1 MIVQHKHCAWMNQR
15 FPKQKIKHMLRLN
28 RISNEQVDAPRL
40 MQFSLPVLRSGPVL
54 PLKPTADMDN
64 PVAVAEEAVASNQWP
79 WQLLDDCRRVFG
91 HEVQAVLVPKEVILT
106 ALNQAFDM
114 ASASAEQ
121 MLENLD
127 DDALGLAKELEE
139 VGDLLE
145 SEDDAPVIRLV
156 NTLLS
161 QALKDRASDIHI
173 EPFESQ
179 VLVRFRIDG
188 VLHSIVTPPKTV
200 QSAMISRIKVMADLD
215 IAEKRHPQDG
225 RFRVKVAGRDVDVR
239 VSILPTAHGERVVM
253 RLLDRSAQLL
263 TLKDLGMSDDQFS
276 SMKKVVAEPH
286 GIVLVTGPT
295 GSGKSTTLYASLMQ
309 VDRKNRNVMTIE
321 DPIEY
326 QLEGVGQMQ
335 VQPKIGV
342 TFSAGLRSIL
352 RQDPDIVM
360 IGEIRDLETAEIAI
374 QASLT
379 GHMVFATLHTNDALS
394 AIVRLQDMGVEPYL
408 VASSLV
414 MAQAQRLVRRLCEH
428 CKAPRDVQR
437 DEWKTLDID
446 PSGMDNV
453 SQVYEAKGC
462 DHCLDTGYLGR
473 VAIYEL
479 MPITQTMRNA
489 IHDGLGLPA
498 MRKLA
503 MQEGA
508 INLRQDG
515 ARHIAEGVTTFDEVL
530 MATRADVVIE
540 ASV

>member
-1 MIVQHKHCAWMNQR
+1 MVH
-15 FPKQKIKHMLRLN
+15 LN
-28 RISNEQVDAPRL
+28 RITSEQVEEGRV
-40 MQFSLPVLRSGPVL
+40 MHFSLPVLRSGPIL
-54 PLKPTADMDN
+54 PLKPTEDMPN
-64 PVAVAEEAVASNQWP
+64 PVAVAVESIDSASWP
-79 WQLLDDCRRVFG
+79 WALLDDCRREFSA
-91 HEVQAVLVPKEVILT
+91 EVQPVLVPEEVIKI

-121 MLENLD
+121 MLENLEED
-127 DDALGLAKELEE
+127 GLGLAKELEE

-188 VLHSIVTPPKTV
+188 VLHRIVTPPKAV
-200 QSAMISRIKVMADLD
+200 QSAMVSRIKVMAGLD

-225 RFRVKVAGRDVDVR
+225 RFRVKVAGREVDVR
-239 VSILPTAHGERVVM
+239 VSVLPTAHGERVVM

-263 TLKDLGMSDDQFS
+263 TLRDLGMSPEQHV
-276 SMKKVVAEPH
+276 MMGKVITEPH
-286 GIVLVTGPT
+286 GIILVTGPT
-295 GSGKSTTLYASLMQ
+295 GSGKSTTLYASLME

-335 VQPKIGV
+335 VQAKIGV

-414 MAQAQRLVRRLCEH
+414 MAQAQRLVRRLCSE
-428 CKAPRDVQR
+428 CKTPREVKGS
-437 DEWKTLDID
+437 EWAALDIQPD
-446 PSGMDNV
+446 AMLETTV
-453 SQVYEAKGC
+453 VYDACGCEA
-462 DHCLDTGYLGR
+462 CLHTGYVGR

-479 MPITQTMRNA
+479 MPITQAMRNA
-489 IHDGLGLPA
+489 IHDGKGLPA
-498 MRKLA
+498 LRRLA
-503 MQEGA
+503 AKEGA
-508 INLRQDG
+508 VSLRQDG
-515 ARHIAEGVTTFDEVL
+515 ARHIAAGVTTFDEVL
-530 MATRADVVIE
+530 MATRADVVMDTTPDM
-540 ASV
+540 ALGT

>member
-1 MIVQHKHCAWMNQR
+1 MQH
-15 FPKQKIKHMLRLN
+15 LN
-28 RISNEQVDAPRL
+28 RITSEQVDEARL
-40 MQFSLPVLRSGPVL
+40 THFSLPVLRSAAVL
-54 PLKPTADMDN
+54 PLKPMDDMKN
-64 PVAVAEEAVASNQWP
+64 PVAVAQESADTATWP
-79 WQLLDDCRRVFG
+79 WELLDDCRREFG
-91 HEVQAVLVPKEVILT
+91 GEVQPILVPKDAILM

-121 MLENLD
+121 MLENLEGD
-127 DDALGLAKELEE
+127 ELGLAKEIEE
-139 VGDLLE
+139 IGDLLE

-188 VLHSIVTPPKTV
+188 VLHSIVSPPKTV
-200 QSAMISRIKVMADLD
+200 QSAMVSRIKVMAGLD

-225 RFRVKVAGRDVDVR
+225 RFRIKVAGREVDVR
-239 VSILPTAHGERVVM
+239 VSVLPTAHGERVVM
-253 RLLDRSAQLL
+253 RLLDRSAKLL
-263 TLKDLGMSDDQFS
+263 TLNDLGMSKEQHAVMS
-276 SMKKVVAEPH
+276 RIIKEPH

-295 GSGKSTTLYASLMQ
+295 GSGKSTTLYASLME

-394 AIVRLQDMGVEPYL
+394 AIVRLQDMGVESYL

-428 CKAPRDVQR
+428 CKTPREILQGEWEALDVSSESMR
-437 DEWKTLDID
+437 EAT
-446 PSGMDNV
+446 V
-453 SQVYEAKGC
+453 VYDAKGC
-462 DHCLDTGYLGR
+462 EHCLNTGYIGR

-479 MPITQTMRNA
+479 MPITQSLRNA
-489 IHDGLGLPA
+489 IHEGRGLPA
-498 MRKLA
+498 MRRIAAK
-503 MQEGA
+503 EGA
-508 INLRQDG
+508 ISLRQDG
-515 ARHIAEGVTTFDEVL
+515 ARHIASGVTTFDEVL
-530 MATRADVVIE
+530 MATRADVV
-540 ASV
+540 VD

>member
-1 MIVQHKHCAWMNQR
+1 MQH
-15 FPKQKIKHMLRLN
+15 LN
-28 RISNEQVDAPRL
+28 RINSEQVEEARL
-40 MQFSLPVLRSGPVL
+40 MRFSLPVLRAASVL
-54 PLKPTADMDN
+54 PLRPTDEWSN
-64 PVAVAEEAVASNQWP
+64 PVAVAEEAVETSAWP
-79 WQLLDDCRRVFG
+79 WELLDDCRREFSG
-91 HEVQAVLVPKEVILT
+91 EVQPILVPKDAILT

-121 MLENLD
+121 MLENLED
-127 DDALGLAKELEE
+127 EDMGLAKEIEE
-139 VGDLLE
+139 IGDLLE

-173 EPFESQ
+173 EPFENQ

-188 VLHSIVTPPKTV
+188 VLHSIVSPPKRV
-200 QSAMISRIKVMADLD
+200 QSAMVSRIKVMAGLD

-225 RFRVKVAGRDVDVR
+225 RFRVKVAGREVDVR
-239 VSILPTAHGERVVM
+239 VSVLPTAHGERVVM
-253 RLLDRSAQLL
+253 RLLDRSQTLL
-263 TLKDLGMSDDQFS
+263 TLSDLGMSKAQHEIMS
-276 SMKKVVAEPH
+276 KIIKEPH

-295 GSGKSTTLYASLMQ
+295 GSGKSTTLYASLME

-394 AIVRLQDMGVEPYL
+394 AIVRLQDMGLEPYL

-414 MAQAQRLVRRLCEH
+414 MAQAQRLVRRLCDH
-428 CKAPRDVQR
+428 CKTPRDIV
-437 DEWKTLDID
+437 DGEWQTLDIQASD
-446 PSGMDNV
+446 MSEFPV
-453 SQVYEAKGC
+453 VYDAKGC
-462 DHCLDTGYLGR
+462 EHCLDTGYVGR

-479 MPITQTMRNA
+479 MPITQALRNA
-489 IHDGLGLPA
+489 IHDGKGLPA
-498 MRKLA
+498 MRRLA
-503 MQEGA
+503 AKEGA
-508 INLRQDG
+508 ISLRQDG
-515 ARHIAEGVTTFDEVL
+515 ARHIAAGITTFDEVL
-530 MATRADVVIE
+530 MATRADVV
-540 ASV
+540 VD

>member
-1 MIVQHKHCAWMNQR
+1 
-15 FPKQKIKHMLRLN
+15 MLRLN
-28 RISNEQVDAPRL
+28 RIGSDQVLEERL

-54 PLKPTADMDN
+54 PLKPTAEMVN
-64 PVAVAEEAVASNQWP
+64 PVAVAEESIASASWP
-79 WQLLDDCRRVFG
+79 WELLDDCRRKFG
-91 HEVQAVLVPKEVILT
+91 AEVEPVLVPKEAILM

-121 MLENLD
+121 MLENLED
-127 DDALGLAKELEE
+127 EDMGLAKELEE

-173 EPFESQ
+173 EPFEAQ

-188 VLHSIVTPPKTV
+188 VLHSIVKPPKAV
-200 QSAMISRIKVMADLD
+200 QAAMVSRIKVMAGLD

-225 RFRVKVAGRDVDVR
+225 RFRVKVAGREVDVR
-239 VSILPTAHGERVVM
+239 VSVLPTAHGERVVM

-263 TLKDLGMSDDQFS
+263 TLKDMGMSPAQHQI
-276 SMKKVVAEPH
+276 MKGVIAEPH

-295 GSGKSTTLYASLMQ
+295 GSGKSTTLYASLME

-342 TFSAGLRSIL
+342 SFAAGLRSIL

-428 CKAPRDVQR
+428 CKTARAPLAA
-437 DEWKTLDID
+437 EWETLDIKAET
-446 PSGMDNV
+446 MTATTV
-453 SQVYEAKGC
+453 VYDACGC
-462 DHCLDTGYLGR
+462 EHCLNTGYVGR

-479 MPITQTMRNA
+479 MPITQNMRNA
-489 IHDGLGLPA
+489 IHDGKGLPA
-498 MRKLA
+498 MRRLA
-503 MQEGA
+503 AKEGA
-508 INLRQDG
+508 VSLRQDG
-515 ARHIAEGVTTFDEVL
+515 ARHIAAGVTTFDEVL
-530 MATRADVVIE
+530 MATRADVVID
-540 ASV
+540 SVADIKADAVNPA

>member
-1 MIVQHKHCAWMNQR
+1 MQR
-15 FPKQKIKHMLRLN
+15 LS
-28 RISNEQVDAPRL
+28 RISNEQLDETRL
-40 MQFSLPVLRSGPVL
+40 MQFALPVLRAGMVL
-54 PLKPTADMDN
+54 PLRPTDDMPN
-64 PVAVAEEAVASNQWP
+64 PVAVAEESVDENTWP
-79 WQLLDDCRRVFG
+79 WALLDDCRRVFG
-91 HEVQAVLVPKEVILT
+91 GEVQPILMPKEVILT

-121 MLENLD
+121 MLEHLED
-127 DDALGLAKELEE
+127 DEGLGLAQELEE

-145 SEDDAPVIRLV
+145 SADDAPVIRLV

-173 EPFESQ
+173 EPFEAN

-200 QSAMISRIKVMADLD
+200 QSAMVSRIKVMAGLD

-225 RFRVKVAGRDVDVR
+225 RFRVKVAGREVDVR
-239 VSILPTAHGERVVM
+239 VSVLPTAHGERVVM

-263 TLKDLGMSDDQFS
+263 TLEDLGMSAAQHEAMS
-276 SMKKVVAEPH
+276 KVITQPH
-286 GIVLVTGPT
+286 GIILVTGPT

-414 MAQAQRLVRRLCEH
+414 MAQAQRLVRRLCDHCKTARPVLCDEWHALDVDAALMQDAVEVYDAQGCEH
-428 CKAPRDVQR
+428 C
-437 DEWKTLDID
+437 L
-446 PSGMDNV
+446 
-453 SQVYEAKGC
+453 
-462 DHCLDTGYLGR
+462 HTGYVGR

-479 MPITQTMRNA
+479 MPITQNMRNA
-489 IHDGLGLPA
+489 IHDGMGLPA
-498 MRKLA
+498 MRRLA
-503 MQEGA
+503 LQEGA
-508 INLRQDG
+508 VTLRQDG
-515 ARHIAEGVTTFDEVL
+515 ARHIAAGVTTFDEVL
-530 MATRADVVIE
+530 MATRADVVAEVDVVQSDDVKE
-540 ASV
+540 AQA